1 MLTLSQH
8 FQNLAPKCN
17 DSRSIQDKDAQSF
30 KLSEMLDEERE
41 RPSRLKAVISV
52 AEIT

>member
-8 FQNLAPKCN
+8 FQNLATKCN

-30 KLSEMLDEERE
+30 KLSEMLAEERE
-41 RPSRLKAVISV
+41 SIKAKGSYKCCRD
-52 AEIT
+52 T